1 MGTFSPSCPLP
12 THPPR
17 ASAVLRNE
25 TAVDAVELFD
35 RASLRE
41 CEANDDMTRLVPD
54 IKGAD
59 SMAAALL
66 IECRGSDEAALKVG
80 MALFGAAG

>member
-1 MGTFSPSCPLP
+1 MQGHHRAL
-12 THPPR
+12 THVCVCAALRPVSDR

-41 CEANDDMTRLVPD
+41 CEADENMTRLV
-54 IKGAD
+54 
-59 SMAAALL
+59 
-66 IECRGSDEAALKVG
+66 RGGGCSQ
-80 MALFGAAG
+80 LFSPLG

>member
-1 MGTFSPSCPLP
+1 MFPADSVPEFVVTTC
-12 THPPR
+12 R

-41 CEANDDMTRLVPD
+41 CEADEKMTKLV
-54 IKGAD
+54 GG
-59 SMAAALL
+59 
-66 IECRGSDEAALKVG
+66 GSG
-80 MALFGAAG
+80 GAAGWGCFF